1 MCESDVLHSWYSSR
15 MWLLWSGSDPRGP
28 DSRAQLLTRSGVTR
42 DHAGPQQGER
52 GVRLH
57 QVQVATHRQE
67 VRAQDVWRLP
77 GPLRGGVEDTGSVCC
92 KTTLSYWH
100 SVILS
105 VSTIWCQEPSVV
117 PLDVPAAPVRPA
129 QRGDVGVSRQGAWQ
143 RGGGDY
149 ERYISTLSHSTR
161 DQDNRDLTRKVR
173 TQVQWCL
180 GLSQITPQPGKYFSK
195 GLFEYYIMH
204 QALPLV

>member
-1 MCESDVLHSWYSSR
+1 MSCIVDTVPECDCCDQHQTPVDWTPEHS
-15 MWLLWSGSDPRGP
+15 SG
-28 DSRAQLLTRSGVTR
+28 

-67 VRAQDVWRLP
+67 VRAQDVRRLP
-77 GPLRGGVEDTGSVCC
+77 GPLRGGIEDTGSVRC

-149 ERYISTLSHSTR
+149 DRYISTLSHSTR

-173 TQVQWCL
+173 TQVQWCP
-180 GLSQITPQPGKYFSK
+180 GVSQITPQPGKYFSK
-195 GLFEYYIMH
+195 GLLSILHHLWSTIPTTHWSKM
-204 QALPLV
+204 A